1 MYESSKPNAR
11 SLWGMLGIIF
21 GLIVYALVIAALG
34 SLIID
39 MSLWIQTPLYL
50 VAGIIWIFPARKV
63 FDWIARG
70 KR

>member
-11 SLWGMLGIIF
+11 
-21 GLIVYALVIAALG
+21 

-39 MSLWIQTPLYL
+39 MSLWIQTPFYL